1 MITADERQTRSMGE
15 NETSVPASGKR
26 VPDVIAQHKDWV
38 ERTWLARTKANAELS
53 IVKLSDPERRDHV
66 PDLLEEAVA
75 RACEY
80 TVKVDERQRAAE
92 RHGTLRYHQR
102 FSVGMMILEAQILQE
117 VVAECIRDHVDVIDI
132 QNLMPDLAKVFC
144 TITAELKEAAS
155 AYMKQYEWQA
165 VRPDQ
170 RTH

>member
-1 MITADERQTRSMGE
+1 MVDRDHRRSTDGDKI
-15 NETSVPASGKR
+15 SVPPSGKR
-26 VPDVIAQHKDWV
+26 VPDVISYHKDWV
-38 ERTWLARTKANAELS
+38 VNTWLERTKANSELS
-53 IVKLSDPERRDHV
+53 VVKLSDVERKDHV
-66 PDLLEEAVA
+66 PDLLDEAVA

-80 TVKVDERQRAAE
+80 QVKVDDRQRAAE

-117 VVAECIRDHVDVIDI
+117 VVAECIRDHVDVIDLAK
-132 QNLMPDLAKVFC
+132 LMPDIARISA

-165 VRPDQ
+165 QRPDD